1 VCEKKAKGDRYIMN
15 GKDLKVGDTV
25 YYFDGRFQPEKA
37 IVTKILN
44 TQFEGF
50 DCVAISKKDEV
61 TGEDLVVCDFYLYK
75 TVGDVKNAIRWH
87 VCMLRNWKFDDEKDP
102 LTGEYDETE

>member
-1 VCEKKAKGDRYIMN
+1 MN

-25 YYFDGRFQPEKA
+25 YYFNGSLQPEKVT
-37 IVTKILN
+37 VTKIVN

-50 DCVAISKKDEV
+50 DSISISKKHAYTGKDIV
-61 TGEDLVVCDFYLYK
+61 TCDFYLYK

-87 VCMLRNWKFDDEKDP
+87 ILMLKNWKCEEDNE
-102 LTGEYDETE
+102 